1 MPSLVQFSDALN
13 NLEKNKMAR
22 EGQKSPDY
30 SQSKMAREYQKS
42 ADSSQTARN
51 DKDAPNDV
59 GGGVE
64 DKVRMRIATI
74 TALADEL
81 RRRRVREDQP
91 HSAESKIK
99 QGIFHC
105 NNLN

>member
-22 EGQKSPDY
+22 EEQKSPDY
-30 SQSKMAREYQKS
+30 SQSKMAREDQKS
-42 ADSSQTARN
+42 ADSSQTAPN
-51 DKDAPNDV
+51 DKDASNDV

-81 RRRRVREDQP
+81 RRRRIREDHP
-91 HSAESKIK
+91 HLAESKIK
-99 QGIFHC
+99 QGTFHC
-105 NNLN
+105 NNFN

>member
-30 SQSKMAREYQKS
+30 SQSKMAREYQNS
-42 ADSSQTARN
+42 ADSSQTAPN
-51 DKDAPNDV
+51 DKEAPNDI

-64 DKVRMRIATI
+64 GKVRMRIATI